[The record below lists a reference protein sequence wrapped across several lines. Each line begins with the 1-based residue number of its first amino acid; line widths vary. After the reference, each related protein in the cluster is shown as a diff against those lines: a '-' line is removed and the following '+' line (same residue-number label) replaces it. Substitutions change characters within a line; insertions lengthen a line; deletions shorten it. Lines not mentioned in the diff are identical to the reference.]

1 MASRRIS
8 SAWVYTMLFTTMRC
22 FLAYRY
28 HCHLCH
34 HDDQPGE
41 GCYKSHSGTHGTSR
55 WGCFPALSALWWT
68 CSTFRNQRK
77 MQRRRTKLKTP
88 VHVAATSLE
97 YLSLIEISWYGLFFY
112 LAIFIYR
119 NSQPRPVGVIIIL
132 EMKIMPETLFAGM
145 LFQEDAECLVL

>member
-1 MASRRIS
+1 
-8 SAWVYTMLFTTMRC
+8 
-22 FLAYRY
+22 
-28 HCHLCH
+28 
-34 HDDQPGE
+34 
-41 GCYKSHSGTHGTSR
+41 
-55 WGCFPALSALWWT
+55 
-68 CSTFRNQRK
+68 

-132 EMKIMPETLFAGM
+132 EIKIMPETLFAGM